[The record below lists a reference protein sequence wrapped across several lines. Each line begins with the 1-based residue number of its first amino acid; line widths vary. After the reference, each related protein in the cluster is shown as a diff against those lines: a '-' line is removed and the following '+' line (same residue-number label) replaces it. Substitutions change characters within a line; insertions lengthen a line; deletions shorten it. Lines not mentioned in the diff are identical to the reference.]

1 MKISNSLTSNLRFL
15 FGFMRG
21 FMAVLVV
28 LAVIICLVD
37 PLMNRYTSRHG
48 GKSMRRLAEV
58 TLPFEANMPRV
69 MATKTVVG
77 DVTLSNVRGIIS
89 VNSASADA
97 ELVSL
102 SRWRFILV
110 DLVNLVFPFGV
121 IDLLWRLCRN
131 AERGDVFTESN
142 THHVRNL
149 GLVILVYQV
158 VACAASYWY
167 VRMVD
172 GFLYQR
178 VVADGVKLNLH
189 WELKFS
195 PFDPNLIATGLL
207 LLALSEV
214 FRQGLALKKENELTV

>member
-28 LAVIICLVD
+28 LAVIFHLVV
-37 PLMNRYTSRHG
+37 PLVNRYTSRQG
-48 GKSMRRLAEV
+48 GKSMQRLAEV
-58 TLPFEANMPRV
+58 TLHFEANMPRV
-69 MATKTVVG
+69 VATNTVVG
-77 DVTLSNVRGIIS
+77 DVALSNVRGTIS
-89 VNSASADA
+89 VNSSSADA
-97 ELVSL
+97 ELASL
-102 SRWRFILV
+102 SRWRFFLV
-110 DLVNLVFPFGV
+110 ELVNLIFPFGV

-142 THHVRNL
+142 TQHVRNL

-172 GFLYQR
+172 GFLSQR

-189 WELKFS
+189 WELNFS